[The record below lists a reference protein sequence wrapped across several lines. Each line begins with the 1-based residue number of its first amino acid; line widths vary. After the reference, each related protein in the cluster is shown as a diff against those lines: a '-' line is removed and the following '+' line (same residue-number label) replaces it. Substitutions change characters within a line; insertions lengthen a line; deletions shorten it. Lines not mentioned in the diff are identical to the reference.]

1 MIVED
6 DMHNVTILH
15 NLIRKVCSGSTSVVV
30 DDVVGTVL
38 KVLCNFLLN
47 HEDNNDS
54 LPKYME
60 SSDYKFEVLKAAGFS
75 FTTTTIRDS
84 YNTEL

>member
-38 KVLCNFLLN
+38 EKLCNFLLN
-47 HEDNNDS
+47 RGNDHDS
-54 LPKYME
+54 LPKYIE
-60 SSDYKFEVLKAAGFS
+60 LSDHKFEILKAAGFA
-75 FTTTTIRDS
+75 FAATTIS
-84 YNTEL
+84 NIHITKL